1 VGEWVGRKVG
11 NSAGRKVC
19 VSAGSSAEKMVD
31 WWAAQRGS
39 GKVGQTAGYLVV
51 MWELATVV

>member
-1 VGEWVGRKVG
+1 
-11 NSAGRKVC
+11 
-19 VSAGSSAEKMVD
+19 MVD